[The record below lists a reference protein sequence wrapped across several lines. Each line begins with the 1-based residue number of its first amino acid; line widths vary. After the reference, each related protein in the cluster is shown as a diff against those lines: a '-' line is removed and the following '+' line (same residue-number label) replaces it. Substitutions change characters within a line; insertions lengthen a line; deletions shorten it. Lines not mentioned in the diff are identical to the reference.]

1 MTAAEVA
8 ALLKAARPHKLRVV
22 LTDDTERSVA
32 LPKGRN
38 RWSAA
43 ARVIDELSW
52 SEVHP
57 LDAHGAIC
65 APPLKR
71 DMTAP
76 AGDLV
81 ELPGTLD
88 PRSALVAQ
96 VSTTIAT
103 VLGRVVEQAHRQA
116 TASAV
121 ELVTRL
127 RSTIAGELKDVLA
140 AHRDLT
146 QLALDRSNYFEDRLA
161 ELEDDRRAELER
173 RAERARRAPPED
185 AEAARERWIA
195 DLLLGSGPGR
205 RRRKKAPNGASDG
218 GESQPDQGDDD
229 QGEVDQGEVD
239 QGED

>member
-71 DMTAP
+71 DLTAP

-161 ELEDDRRAELER
+161 ELEDDRRAEVER
-173 RAERARRAPPED
+173 RVERARRAPPED
-185 AEAARERWIA
+185 ADAFRERWIA
-195 DLLLGSGPGR
+195 DLLLGDGRR
-205 RRRKKAPNGASDG
+205 RRRKKAPNGATDG
-218 GESQPDQGDDD
+218 GEAGDDQGEAYDQGEAGDQGDD
-229 QGEVDQGEVD
+229 
-239 QGED
+239 

>member
-8 ALLKAARPHKLRVV
+8 ALLKAARPHRLRVV

-43 ARVIDELSW
+43 ARVIDELAW

-161 ELEDDRRAELER
+161 ELEDDRRAEVER
-173 RAERARRAPPED
+173 RVERARRAPPED
-185 AEAARERWIA
+185 ADAFRERWIA
-195 DLLLGSGPGR
+195 DLLLGSGR
-205 RRRKKAPNGASDG
+205 RRRNADRETAKKAPNGSTDG
-218 GESQPDQGDDD
+218 GEAGDD
-229 QGEVDQGEVD
+229 QGEAGDDQGEL
-239 QGED
+239 